1 MQKNPHQY
9 CIIMAG
15 GLGTR
20 FWPMSR
26 HQRPKQFLDVL
37 GTGRTLLQETVDRFE
52 KIILKENIFI
62 VTNKSHKALVNE
74 QVPGL
79 NEDQVLLE
87 PSRRN
92 TAPCLAYAVSKIE
105 VKDPEAL
112 VVVAPSD
119 HLIIKEE
126 AFLEQIRDGFEF
138 AAKNQA
144 IITLG
149 IRPGRPDTGYGYIQF
164 IPDESKD
171 GKVHKVKTF
180 IEKPNLELATSF
192 VNSGD
197 FLWNSGIFITSIPTI
212 QSGFSGF
219 LPEMFAVFQD
229 GKEVYYKEG
238 EAAFIDLAYAQC
250 TNISIDYGIIEKAQ
264 NVFVIP
270 SDFGWSDLGTWG
282 SLYENS
288 SKDASGNALAG
299 KKVMLYDSHNCIV
312 NMPKD
317 KLVVIQG
324 LDDYIVVD
332 SQGILLIC
340 KKENE
345 QDIRQMV
352 SNVKTQHGEDFV

>member
-1 MQKNPHQY
+1 MQKNHHQY
-9 CIIMAG
+9 CVIMAG

-37 GTGRTLLQETVDRFE
+37 GTGRTLLQQTVDRFE
-52 KIILKENIFI
+52 KIIPKENIFI
-62 VTNKSHKALVNE
+62 VTNKSYSELVNE

-79 NEDQVLLE
+79 NEHQILLE

-105 VKDPEAL
+105 VKDPEA
-112 VVVAPSD
+112 VIVVAPSD
-119 HLIIKEE
+119 HLIVKED
-126 AFLEQIRDGFEF
+126 AFLDQIKKGFHF
-138 AAKNQA
+138 ATENNA

-164 IPDESKD
+164 IPDESDD
-171 GKVHKVKTF
+171 GNVYKVKTF

-192 VNSGD
+192 VSSGE

-212 QSGFSGF
+212 QSAFKLF
-219 LPEMFAVFQD
+219 LPEMYAVFQE
-229 GKEVYYKEG
+229 GKLGYHNEG
-238 EAAFIDLAYAQC
+238 EAKFLELAYAQC

-282 SLYENS
+282 SLYDNS
-288 SKDASGNALAG
+288 SKDSTGNAISG
-299 KKVMLYDSHNCIV
+299 KRVMLYDSHNCIV

-324 LDDYIVVD
+324 LEDYIVVE

-352 SNVKTQHGEDFV
+352 SNVKTHLGEDFV